1 VRNQPHSVRVQP
13 ISMPQA
19 ILDYCV
25 DRRLNLPDIVGPSNR
40 LLHGRP
46 PPKEQGHNSSRR
58 AARPGGGL
66 IVSQRSLTCD
76 AAPESAQGQAGCN
89 QNSKCA
95 ISLTRSGFNLY
106 PCHRL
111 FSIIAS
117 IDGSTSPTSLAS
129 FFILFR
135 HRRTRRRR
143 TSSDPQLWCAT
154 SLTRSGFNLYP
165 CHRLFSITA
174 SIDGSTSPTSL
185 GRRTGC
191 YTGGLRQ
198 KNKGITRPEERP
210 DPVAD

>member
-1 VRNQPHSVRVQP
+1 VVSRAERRDASGVKN
-13 ISMPQA
+13 
-19 ILDYCV
+19 LD
-25 DRRLNLPDIVGPSNR
+25 L
-40 LLHGRP
+40 
-46 PPKEQGHNSSRR
+46 SRR
-58 AARPGGGL
+58 HIGDVTFVSRSVTSSVCCNGL
-66 IVSQRSLTCD
+66 IVYSDD
-76 AAPESAQGQAGCN
+76 AALNRGSGSTCSPIAAPSRAASAGCN
-89 QNSKCA
+89 QRGNSWCA